1 MFRQISLMRAVSRLA
16 PLCYK
21 AARFVKLYADVRRF
35 SARGNSRDVAERG
48 AGALKFRHHGGA
60 RRVPPRARAF
70 APEVL
75 VVENYENLARFR
87 KEQLIELVGIYAKN
101 WLAMDGV
108 WFQSVEQTNG
118 MDAAMYHDAEAWKRF
133 TVIEAKRIKQFLN
146 LPERPGL
153 DGLAQALQLRFYANL
168 NEADI
173 IIDEEKKTLVYRTR
187 ECRVQRARERK
198 GMPFHP
204 CKPVGEIEYAGFA
217 RTIDERITCQCLSCF
232 PDVTDPGCCCAWRFR
247 LEE

>member
-21 AARFVKLYADVRRF
+21 AARFVKLYTDVRRF
-35 SARGNSRDVAERG
+35 SARAAALCDSRDVAECG

-75 VVENYENLARFR
+75 VLENYENLARFS

-108 WFQSVEQTNG
+108 WFQSVERRDG
-118 MDAAMYHDAEAWKRF
+118 MEAAMYHDAEAWRRF
-133 TVIEAKRIKQFLN
+133 TVIEAKRIKEFLR
-146 LPERPGL
+146 LPQRRG
-153 DGLAQALQLRFYANL
+153 D
-168 NEADI
+168 
-173 IIDEEKKTLVYRTR
+173 TLVYTMVK
-187 ECRVQRARERK
+187 CRVQTARERK

-204 CKPVGEIEYAGFA
+204 CRPVGSIEYAGFA
-217 RTIDERITCQCLSCF
+217 RTIDDRISCRCLSCY
-232 PDVTDPGCCCAWRFR
+232 PEVTDESCCCKWEFT
-247 LEE
+247 LERGKEDGSANG